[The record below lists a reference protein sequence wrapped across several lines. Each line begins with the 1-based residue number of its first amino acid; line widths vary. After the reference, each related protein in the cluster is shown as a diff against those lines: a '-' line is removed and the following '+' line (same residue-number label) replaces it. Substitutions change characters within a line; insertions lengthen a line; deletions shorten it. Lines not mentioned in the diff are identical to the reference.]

1 MKKPE
6 AKNETTKEVKVD
18 ETLDKRVSAIIE
30 ALDEIHDRTRMLF
43 PRSVP
48 TDYFNTLSM
57 QIRILVGTL
66 KEVEREPVKLKEV
79 SAAG

>member
-6 AKNETTKEVKVD
+6 SKNETTREVKGD
-18 ETLDKRVSAIIE
+18 ETLEKRVSAIIE

-43 PRSVP
+43 PRNVP
-48 TDYFNTLSM
+48 TDYFDTLSM

-66 KEVEREPVKLKEV
+66 KEVEREPVKLKDV

>member
-6 AKNETTKEVKVD
+6 AKNETTKDVKGD

-66 KEVEREPVKLKEV
+66 KEVEREPVKLKDV

>member
-6 AKNETTKEVKVD
+6 AKNEMTREVKVD
-18 ETLDKRVSAIIE
+18 ETLDKRVSAIID

-48 TDYFNTLSM
+48 TDYFDTLSM

-66 KEVEREPVKLKEV
+66 KEVQRDPVKLKDV
-79 SAAG
+79 SASG

>member
-6 AKNETTKEVKVD
+6 AKNETTREVKVD

-66 KEVEREPVKLKEV
+66 KEVEREPVKLKDV